1 MGFCAERAIPS
12 RSEIGHIGNTP
23 PSGGNV
29 KNIPNLITVMRLM
42 LVPVAVVMIAAQA
55 WVWAFAAFAVA
66 GLSDGLDGFIA
77 RRFDMRS
84 ELGAY
89 LDAVAD
95 KALLMSIFIALAV
108 AHVLP
113 VWIAV
118 LVVARDLMIL
128 GAVIVS
134 WVLDKPVQIRPLW
147 ISKLNTA
154 AQITFAGAALAAM
167 AFGVMLG
174 VWFEP
179 MLYWVMALTLAS
191 TAAYLTQWLR
201 HMSA

>member
-1 MGFCAERAIPS
+1 M
-12 RSEIGHIGNTP
+12 
-23 PSGGNV
+23 

-55 WVWAFAAFAVA
+55 WGWAFAAFAVA

-77 RRFDMRS
+77 RRFDVRS

-89 LDAVAD
+89 LDALAD
-95 KALLMSIFIALAV
+95 KALLMSIFIALALS
-108 AHVLP
+108 HVLP

-134 WVLDKPVQIRPLW
+134 WVLDKPVQIRPLT

-167 AFGVMLG
+167 AFGGLQG

-179 MLYWVMALTLAS
+179 MLYGVMALTLAS

>member
-1 MGFCAERAIPS
+1 M
-12 RSEIGHIGNTP
+12 
-23 PSGGNV
+23 
-29 KNIPNLITVMRLM
+29 KNIPNLITLMRLM

-55 WVWAFAAFAVA
+55 WGWAFAAFAVA

-77 RRFDMRS
+77 RRFDVRS

-89 LDAVAD
+89 LDALAD
-95 KALLMSIFIALAV
+95 KALLMSIFIALALS
-108 AHVLP
+108 HVLP

-134 WVLDKPVQIRPLW
+134 WVLDKPVQIRPLM

-167 AFGVMLG
+167 AFGVLQG

-179 MLYWVMALTLAS
+179 MLYGVMALTLGS